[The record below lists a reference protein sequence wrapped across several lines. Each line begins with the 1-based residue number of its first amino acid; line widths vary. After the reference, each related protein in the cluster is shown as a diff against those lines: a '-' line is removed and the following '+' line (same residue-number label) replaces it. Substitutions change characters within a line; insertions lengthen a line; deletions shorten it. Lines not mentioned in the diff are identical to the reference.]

1 MRLAQVIQVV
11 VVPILG
17 SWLGCNAIIGLEL
30 GEPEEIGAIG
40 SAGASASSQNTSGP
54 GTSSGGA
61 GSGSGGAGPGSGGAG
76 GGVTESW
83 WNPSWE
89 RRVHL
94 TFDNAASPEP
104 LLGFAVLVKLDAM
117 RFDYASSPAGADL
130 RFVDADGT
138 TLIPY
143 EIERWDVSGESSV
156 WVRVP
161 QIDAGSIVD
170 SIWLYYGNAAP
181 PAQNPGEVWSD
192 TYAGVYHLSDNPF
205 LGTIRDSTGA
215 HDGVPQGSM
224 NAADQVAGIAG
235 GAIDF
240 DGLDDYI
247 ALGTGNHVSAFDVEP
262 GMERTV
268 EAWLRTSGGGD
279 RPVIAQEASCS
290 GWSLMMLD
298 DGTLQG
304 RLFLDQNG
312 FCPATHVYTPES
324 PAAAY
329 DDDQWHHVALVLDRP
344 AATMRLHIDGARVT
358 TEESIDNV
366 VSGIGNYD
374 RIGSNYTG
382 MQGFKGVL
390 DEVRIS
396 TVARSDAWIAA
407 QYASM
412 RDMFV
417 SYGMTE
423 QAP

>member
-1 MRLAQVIQVV
+1 MRLGSVWVLVV
-11 VVPILG
+11 L
-17 SWLGCNAIIGLEL
+17 S
-30 GEPEEIGAIG
+30 GACALDRAG
-40 SAGASASSQNTSGP
+40 PGGDPGASATGAP
-54 GTSSGGA
+54 TSSGSGA
-61 GSGSGGAGPGSGGAG
+61 TGGGGGGGGAGPGSGGAG
-76 GGVTESW
+76 PGGGGAGGGVTEPW

-104 LLGFAVLVKLDAM
+104 LSGFTVLVKLDAM

-130 RFVDADGT
+130 RFVDGDGT

-143 EIERWDVSGESSV
+143 EIERWDAAGESFV

-161 QIDAGSIVD
+161 QIDAGSVID

-181 PAQNPGEVWSD
+181 PAQSQGEVWSG

-205 LGTIRDSTGA
+205 LDTIRDSTGA
-215 HDGVPQGSM
+215 NDGVPQGSM
-224 NAADQVAGIAG
+224 NAANQKAGIAG
-235 GAIDF
+235 GALDF
-240 DGLDDYI
+240 DGVDDYI
-247 ALGTGNHVSAFDVEP
+247 ALGTGNHVPAFDVGP

-268 EAWLRTSGGGD
+268 EAWLRTSGGGV
-279 RPVIAQEASCS
+279 RPVVGQEASCS
-290 GWSLMMLD
+290 GWALTMLD

-304 RLFLDQNG
+304 SLFLDQNG
-312 FCPATHVYTPES
+312 FCPATHVYVPES
-324 PAAAY
+324 PEATY

-344 AATMRLHIDGARVT
+344 GATMHLHIDGVRVT
-358 TEESIDNV
+358 TQEGIDNV
-366 VSGIGNYD
+366 ISGSGYYD
-374 RIGSNYTG
+374 RIGGNYTG
-382 MQGFKGVL
+382 AQGFKGVL